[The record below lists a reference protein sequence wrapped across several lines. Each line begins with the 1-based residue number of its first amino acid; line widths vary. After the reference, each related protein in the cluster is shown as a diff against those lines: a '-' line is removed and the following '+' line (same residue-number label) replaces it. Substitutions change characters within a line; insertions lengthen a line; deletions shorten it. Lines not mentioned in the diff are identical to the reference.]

1 MTARVAAARSG
12 RAVRRFILPWRL
24 LAGAVVLGLLALLL
38 ALGPAAWIVLDTEPL
53 RYDSPSAVPVS
64 DAALVFGAGLQPDGS
79 PSPLLADRIHAAV
92 LLYRAGRV
100 KRLILSGDGLSP
112 GHDEPAAMAKQAE
125 GEGVPASA
133 IVRDPQG
140 LHTWDTCSRA
150 ATLYGVRSAVAVS
163 QSYHL
168 PRAIYTCR
176 SLGIST
182 TGFSFARVP
191 YGGSP
196 AVRLREVVSLD
207 LAWWQVLFTRL

>member
-1 MTARVAAARSG
+1 MTARATIARSG
-12 RAVRRFILPWRL
+12 RAARRFALPWRL
-24 LAGAVVLGLLALLL
+24 LAGAATLGIFALLL

-53 RYDSPSAVPVS
+53 RFDSPSAVPVS
-64 DAALVFGAGLQPDGS
+64 DAALVFGAGLLPDGT

-125 GEGVPASA
+125 AEGVPAA
-133 IVRDPQG
+133 ALVRDPAG
-140 LHTWDTCSRA
+140 LRTWDTCSRA
-150 ATLYGVRSAVAVS
+150 ASLYGVRTAVAVS

-196 AVRLREVVSLD
+196 SVRLREVASLD
-207 LAWWQVLFTRL
+207 LAWWQVLFNRF